1 MDGRRRRRW
10 PYSPAMVEG
19 ERGVGGGEV
28 GGLAGPLVD
37 SYISATI
44 RHRRS
49 GLESLSKSKGK
60 LGSS

>member
-28 GGLAGPLVD
+28 GGLAGRFVHFGHNRTLTERPRD
-37 SYISATI
+37 SF
-44 RHRRS
+44 RKR
-49 GLESLSKSKGK
+49 GK
-60 LGSS
+60 TGK